1 MLQSQPKDLKS
12 LFGTLVA
19 HARPRARGKSGQSV
33 VQRASNLDTGLNATG
48 TILQLAKDA
57 GDAVNQV
64 PYVKAI
70 AGILSQVIKIRD
82 EIRAN
87 KERCDEIIDLVE
99 LKTTTIL
106 HSLETVYRASGSDS
120 LEDLRHDLE
129 AYAESVF
136 IFIR

>member
-33 VQRASNLDTGLNATG
+33 VQRASHLDNGLSATG

-64 PYVKAI
+64 PYIKAL

-82 EIRAN
+82 VSIPSPL
-87 KERCDEIIDLVE
+87 IHFL
-99 LKTTTIL
+99 TL
-106 HSLETVYRASGSDS
+106 HIGN
-120 LEDLRHDLE
+120 
-129 AYAESVF
+129 
-136 IFIR
+136 